1 MLAVS
6 VFRRAR
12 LSPLTIPFVGLTSRP
27 YAASKT
33 FTTTTPRRA
42 NDRYSAFDSGFDP
55 EDLQATRQWRQKL
68 AQDALP
74 KGNTT
79 FSRSSGP
86 GGQHVNKTET
96 KATTVWAVHELMGA
110 LPTLLRDRIRTS
122 RYYTKATD
130 SLTIQAQAER
140 SRTANAEAN
149 REKLF
154 EELVALYEA
163 TVPGEARPEKVAKY
177 KAVEKSFHSARIK
190 EKKKLSSKKQFRRG
204 GGFE

>member
-1 MLAVS
+1 MLAS
-6 VFRRAR
+6 TVFRRPR
-12 LSPLTIPFVGLTSRP
+12 LSPLTMPFLGFKSSP
-27 YAASKT
+27 AAIT
-33 FTTTTPRRA
+33 RNFATTMPRRA
-42 NDRYSAFDSGFDP
+42 IGRYAAFDSGFDP
-55 EDLQATRQWRQKL
+55 DDLQAARKWRQKL

-96 KATTVWAVHELMGA
+96 KATTVWSVGELLGTLPA
-110 LPTLLRDRIRTS
+110 LLHDRLRTS
-122 RYYTKATD
+122 RYYTKAND
-130 SLTIQAQAER
+130 SLTIQAQAQR

-163 TVPGEARPEKVAKY
+163 TVPGDARPETAAKY
-177 KAVEKSFHSARIK
+177 KAM
-190 EKKKLSSKKQFRRG
+190 
-204 GGFE
+204 

>member
-1 MLAVS
+1 MLANGI
-6 VFRRAR
+6 FRRAR
-12 LSPLTIPFVGLTSRP
+12 LSPVSTSNFGLRPSSSVLSHSSAFATTTLRTIP
-27 YAASKT
+27 
-33 FTTTTPRRA
+33 
-42 NDRYSAFDSGFDP
+42 DRYSAFDSGLDP
-55 EDLQATRQWRQKL
+55 EELQAARKWRKTF

-96 KATTVWAVHELMGA
+96 KATTTWMVGELMGTM
-110 LPTLLRDRIRTS
+110 PKILRDRLRSS

-130 SLTIQAQAER
+130 SLTIQAQAQR
-140 SRTANAEAN
+140 SRSANAEAN

-163 TVPGEARPEKVAKY
+163 TVPGETRPDKVVKY
-177 KAVEKSFHSARIK
+177 KEV
-190 EKKKLSSKKQFRRG
+190 
-204 GGFE
+204 